1 MKKLTL
7 PAMLLFAVIGGYAQ
21 QSTISAGGE
30 ALGKGG
36 TSSYSVGQVAYT
48 AESNG
53 QYATLQGM
61 QHAYEVFEVSK
72 AEQLSA
78 LRMTLYPN
86 PATDLVNLEAE
97 NAEGTLSYQL
107 YSPTGQLLGAAK
119 LGESTTAISM
129 KEFAQG
135 NYFIKVFLNEESVRT
150 FKIIKK

>member
-7 PAMLLFAVIGGYAQ
+7 PAMLLFAVMGAYAQ
-21 QSTISAGGE
+21 QSIVSSGGE
-30 ALGKGG
+30 AVGKGG
-36 TSSYSVGQVAYT
+36 TSSYTMGQVVYT
-48 AESNG
+48 TESNDN
-53 QYATLQGM
+53 YATLQGM

-72 AEQLSA
+72 TEKLSA

-86 PATDLVNLEAE
+86 PASDLVNLEAE

-119 LGESTTAISM
+119 MEESNTSISM
-129 KEFAQG
+129 KEYAQG
-135 NYFIKVFLNEESVRT
+135 NYFIKVFLNDESVRT